1 MMKTERSTILV
12 IDDEDAVRQSLADY
26 LEDLGYRILTAENG
40 RAGVELFERE
50 RADLVL
56 VDLRMPEM
64 DGLEV
69 LAHITKI
76 SPDTPLIVVSGTG
89 VITDA
94 VEALH
99 LGAWDYLLK
108 PIQNFSVLAHAVE
121 SAIEKA
127 RLKRENRQYQQHLE
141 QMVAERT
148 KELEQ
153 TAENLRENEENFRSI
168 LDNIQTGIVIVE
180 RNTRKIVY
188 VNPAAAEMAEI
199 SATNIVGCICT
210 NILCPTKKGECPVI
224 DFGQEVKSS
233 ERLLKTCDGR
243 QIPILKTIT
252 RMVYRGRDCLL
263 ESFFDLSAQKAAE
276 AEKKA
281 LEAQLVQAQK
291 MEALGTLSGGIAH
304 DFNNIL
310 GVILGCTELAILHT
324 PENNR
329 GLEFM
334 GKVQDACD
342 RAADLVQQI
351 LTFSSQR
358 ELLRQPLRVSLIV
371 KEIGKMLRAALPST
385 IDIRLE
391 IDQNSGMTLA
401 DPAQIH
407 QIVMNLGTNAAHAMQ
422 DAGGLLRLALN
433 NVELDGTEAD
443 MPSGLVPG
451 AYLKLSVSD
460 TGYGIEAA
468 ILERIFDPY
477 FTTKNPNEGTG
488 LGLAMV
494 MGIVK
499 KYEGAISVSS
509 EPHKGT
515 RFDVFF
521 PRVEDAEEPDQPESP
536 EAIVLR
542 GTERILFV
550 DDEPELGTAA
560 MNMLSSLGYRVHFE
574 SESHKAL
581 QRFMEDPRQ
590 FDLVISDVTMP
601 EMTGDALAREFL
613 QIRPDIPIILCTG
626 FSGRLNESQAK
637 SMGVRKFLKKPLRMK
652 DLACTIRNVLDE

>member
-637 SMGVRKFLKKPLRMK
+637 SMGVRKFLN
-652 DLACTIRNVLDE
+652 RNS